1 MKLYSSTGT
10 FYAIDCD
17 DGEIIWEKEI
27 SEIENTVCVYN
38 EKVYVGAGDH
48 IYCLN
53 KYSGEIETDMNI
65 SGDVSTSLLIVDDT
79 IFVGSND
86 TKMYALSLDGFT
98 KWIYTSGD
106 GVKSSPTYG
115 DGRIIFESD
124 DGNLYVLNESTG
136 NQLFKVDL
144 DDSVEGSASVD
155 EYNNNIY
162 IGSDAG
168 NLSCIDL
175 RDGSIKWSYHTGSL
189 IKTTRLSDKNVAFA
203 SDNGVRY
210 VLNIYTG
217 KELFTYNPGTMLFNS
232 PITSS
237 PVIYGN
243 GLFFTGHDGMYMH

>member
-98 KWIYTSGD
+98 NG
-106 GVKSSPTYG
+106 
-115 DGRIIFESD
+115 
-124 DGNLYVLNESTG
+124 
-136 NQLFKVDL
+136 
-144 DDSVEGSASVD
+144 
-155 EYNNNIY
+155 Y
-162 IGSDAG
+162 IP
-168 NLSCIDL
+168 L
-175 RDGSIKWSYHTGSL
+175 
-189 IKTTRLSDKNVAFA
+189 V
-203 SDNGVRY
+203 
-210 VLNIYTG
+210 
-217 KELFTYNPGTMLFNS
+217 MQ
-232 PITSS
+232 
-237 PVIYGN
+237 
-243 GLFFTGHDGMYMH
+243 